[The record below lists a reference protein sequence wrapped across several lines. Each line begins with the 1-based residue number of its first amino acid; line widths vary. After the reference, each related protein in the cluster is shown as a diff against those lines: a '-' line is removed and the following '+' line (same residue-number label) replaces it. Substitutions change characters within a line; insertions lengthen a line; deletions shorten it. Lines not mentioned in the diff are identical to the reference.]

1 MNEIFIPFLNDI
13 YQNINLSIQ
22 VLYQK
27 KSYQKLS
34 HNLQKKKEKFLI
46 SFSSHI
52 KTNSLISHR
61 RSRIFWLP
69 VTVEL
74 LTLFRQSF
82 QVYTIFSSLVLNTY
96 SSVHSHGNYRSLN
109 FITSVNPVPAT
120 DPSNSRGILNIGEPG
135 KAVSTSCPTWQSEGR
150 RRAGDFD
157 RTQIGE

>member
-34 HNLQKKKEKFLI
+34 HNLQKKKEKFFNFI
-46 SFSSHI
+46 FII
-52 KTNSLISHR
+52 KNNSLISHR